1 MHTVARP
8 WMTTAL
14 DIATSVE
21 AIPQLVFSRFLTAT
35 RQTAQTV
42 KTRRP
47 RHHCHCVTIPHAAS
61 RYVMLIESDL
71 TDMGPGV
78 LS

>member
-1 MHTVARP
+1 
-8 WMTTAL
+8 MTTPR

-21 AIPQLVFSRFLTAT
+21 AVPQVLFSRFLSAT
-35 RQTAQTV
+35 RHPVQTV

-47 RHHCHCVTIPHAAS
+47 QHYCHCVTIPHAAS